1 MYTYLRVK
9 RHTNEF
15 EFLFSNLIPVFLS
28 FMTSWT
34 GNLADPRMVLETFKG
49 DQPVG
54 ALEGHR

>member
-1 MYTYLRVK
+1 MYT
-9 RHTNEF
+9 
-15 EFLFSNLIPVFLS
+15 VFLP

-34 GNLADPRMVLETFKG
+34 GDLADPRMVLETFKG